1 VLALA
6 GCAHYVPRPIAPA
19 THAAEYRAR
28 RLDDSAL
35 VAWVARWAER
45 PAARRW
51 TDRQLVVAAL
61 GLRAELARAR
71 ADWRA
76 AAAGERTARGRPQP
90 GAAVDVERAVSGSEG
105 QPPWV
110 VSLAGLFAIELG
122 GKRGARLQRARART
136 ASAEA
141 ELRFSAY
148 GIVRGTRAAVSD
160 VLAAESDLTQA
171 GREADA
177 LAEVQ
182 KLERARYQEATLTG
196 AELARTASEAQ
207 AARGQVS
214 AAEAAVLGARAA
226 LAGALAVPAR
236 ALDSVQVTAD
246 SGTGCASVGS
256 AGPDSLATLALTRRP
271 EMGRAL
277 AEYAAAEAD
286 LRLAV
291 AGQYPDLD
299 LGPGFIWDQG
309 VDRWTLALTLP
320 NLLGFRNR
328 APIDE
333 ANAARAAAAARVGEV
348 QDALLADVELAAAR
362 CRGALGERGAADS
375 LVVAAQRAAQLA
387 RNAYERGETSR
398 LEPALAD
405 LTVVRAERARAA
417 AEARLRVSGAA
428 LDAASGI
435 WSATG
440 ADRWPD
446 PRSDDLTG
454 EAPR

>member
-1 VLALA
+1 
-6 GCAHYVPRPIAPA
+6 
-19 THAAEYRAR
+19 
-28 RLDDSAL
+28 
-35 VAWVARWAER
+35 
-45 PAARRW
+45 
-51 TDRQLVVAAL
+51 
-61 GLRAELARAR
+61 
-71 ADWRA
+71 
-76 AAAGERTARGRPQP
+76 
-90 GAAVDVERAVSGSEG
+90 
-105 QPPWV
+105 
-110 VSLAGLFAIELG
+110 
-122 GKRGARLQRARART
+122 
-136 ASAEA
+136 
-141 ELRFSAY
+141 
-148 GIVRGTRAAVSD
+148 
-160 VLAAESDLTQA
+160 
-171 GREADA
+171 
-177 LAEVQ
+177 
-182 KLERARYQEATLTG
+182 
-196 AELARTASEAQ
+196 
-207 AARGQVS
+207 
-214 AAEAAVLGARAA
+214 
-226 LAGALAVPAR
+226 
-236 ALDSVQVTAD
+236 
-246 SGTGCASVGS
+246 
-256 AGPDSLATLALTRRP
+256 
-271 EMGRAL
+271 MGRAL

-362 CRGALGERGAADS
+362 CRGALSERGAADS